1 MIRDERY
8 LEVETYGAEEEA
20 DGDRLGACLMAFGRR
35 ITDLAEEYVPK
46 VLELHR
52 RTSRAKS
59 PLNPMANANKNK
71 RATDKN
77 NNKS

>member
-1 MIRDERY
+1 MHHSQ
-8 LEVETYGAEEEA
+8 
-20 DGDRLGACLMAFGRR
+20 
-35 ITDLAEEYVPK
+35 

-71 RATDKN
+71 RALQSAATDKN
-77 NNKS
+77 NNKSKGP